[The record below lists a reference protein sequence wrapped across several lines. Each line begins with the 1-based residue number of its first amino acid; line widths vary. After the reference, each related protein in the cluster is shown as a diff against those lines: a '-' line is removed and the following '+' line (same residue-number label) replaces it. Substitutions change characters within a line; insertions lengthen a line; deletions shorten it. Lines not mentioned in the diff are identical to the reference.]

1 MVKVLTCKA
10 RQEQEHGA
18 EAIEIQPGVAQ
29 QMVARPPTLISE
41 AEVPFHHDDV
51 LYRSTSGRSCPVP
64 LVIMVEEYEP
74 SETEANQ
81 SSDD

>member
-1 MVKVLTCKA
+1 
-10 RQEQEHGA
+10 
-18 EAIEIQPGVAQ
+18 
-29 QMVARPPTLISE
+29 MVARPPTLISE